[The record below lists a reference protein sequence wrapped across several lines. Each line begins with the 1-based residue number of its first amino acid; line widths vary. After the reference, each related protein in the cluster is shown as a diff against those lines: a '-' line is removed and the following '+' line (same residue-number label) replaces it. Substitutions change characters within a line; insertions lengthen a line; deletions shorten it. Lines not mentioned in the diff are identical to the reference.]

1 MPEDFDK
8 DVIDASESFTDDV
21 TIPEGENRLDLRD
34 KLMVTIDGTD
44 TKDID
49 DAVSLEMDGDKYIL
63 GVHIADVSEYVTEN
77 SILDKEAIKRGT
89 SVYLADRVIP
99 MLPKRLSNGLCS
111 LNEAPAPLHLH

>member
-1 MPEDFDK
+1 
-8 DVIDASESFTDDV
+8 
-21 TIPEGENRLDLRD
+21 
-34 KLMVTIDGTD
+34 
-44 TKDID
+44 
-49 DAVSLEMDGDKYIL
+49 MDGDKYIL

-111 LNEAPAPLHLH
+111 LNEGVDRLAMSCIMTFDKNGNQTDYQIAETIINVNECMNYPSVNKIINGEIEKALQEVQIEEKIE